1 MATSRKKVMMIKRT
15 MLMLATI
22 TLAAA
27 GPAAGPA
34 AEAAEAVEAAPA

>member
-1 MATSRKKVMMIKRT
+1 MATSRKKVMIKRT

-27 GPAAGPA
+27 GPAA
-34 AEAAEAVEAAPA
+34 EAAEAVEAAPA